1 MNPIWTHA
9 VMGRK
14 KQSGPW
20 WLAGDAPA
28 PLAAYQPL
36 GAASQAASYTNI
48 ANPGVYT
55 VVPTVEPA
63 WSGTDGWIFS
73 GSQYMDT
80 TLAISPWTTKTVL
93 CRFSNATVQGDGT
106 LVGVTQTTSA
116 IMLIPNSAVGGG
128 SHVARIGRAPTYYA
142 PPLTQGVLG
151 ASAQNGYVNGVL
163 DGKVCNPYTGG
174 TTKTVHIGCLWAGT
188 APTGGTYFIGHIQ
201 AVVMYDYE
209 LTADQMAAVSAAMAA
224 LQKGF

>member
-9 VMGRK
+9 IVGRK
-14 KQSGPW
+14 KQGGPW

-36 GAASQAASYTNI
+36 GAASQAASYINL

-55 VVPTVEPA
+55 VVPTVDPA

-80 TLAISPWTTKTVL
+80 TVVIAPWTTKSVL
-93 CRFSNATVQGDGT
+93 CRFSNATVQGSGT
-106 LVGVTQTTSA
+106 LLGVMQTTSA
-116 IMLIPNSAVGGG
+116 IMLTPNIGVNGG
-128 SHVARIGRAPTYYA
+128 SHTARIGRAPTYY
-142 PPLTQGVLG
+142 PPAMTEGVLG
-151 ASAQNGYVNGVL
+151 ASAQNGYANGVL

-174 TTKTVHIGCLWAGT
+174 TTKSVYIGCLWSGT
-188 APTGGTYFIGHIQ
+188 APTGGTHFIGHIQ

-209 LTADQMAAVSAAMAA
+209 LTEGQMAAVSAAMAA
-224 LQKGF
+224 L